1 MLPILSA
8 VLGRRNEQLVIG
20 TVSHGGGQPPQRPR
34 LSSTMRGCQG
44 LGAAALLAAGALAN
58 TEMVRVDPSLCAP
71 ETNELVRQGPWY
83 VGGRH

>member
-1 MLPILSA
+1 
-8 VLGRRNEQLVIG
+8 
-20 TVSHGGGQPPQRPR
+20 
-34 LSSTMRGCQG
+34 MRGCQG
-44 LGAAALLAAGALAN
+44 IGAAALLAAGALAN